1 METTLR
7 QSVHEGLVPIIP
19 ALQTKTIGWLQ
30 RKYPTVNFD
39 KVDMIF
45 SAGFRGSKYYRNDEG
60 YNEKYTNPTIKISTR
75 ATLYLYDMKRLKLK
89 KTMRRVGY
97 SAQTETAIVHE
108 LTHHVQ
114 YELGL
119 PTGELLTTSNE
130 LEYLKEYYPE
140 HYVKLVK

>member
-39 KVDMIF
+39 NVDMIF
-45 SAGFRGSKYYRNDEG
+45 SAGFGGSKYYRNDGG
-60 YNEKYTNPTIKISTR
+60 YNPKYGNPVAQISTR

-89 KTMRRVGY
+89 KTKRQVGY
-97 SAQTETAIVHE
+97 SAQTECAIVHE

-114 YELGL
+114 YEMGL
-119 PTGELLTTSNE
+119 PTGESLTTGNE
-130 LEYLKEYYPE
+130 LEYLKEFYPE